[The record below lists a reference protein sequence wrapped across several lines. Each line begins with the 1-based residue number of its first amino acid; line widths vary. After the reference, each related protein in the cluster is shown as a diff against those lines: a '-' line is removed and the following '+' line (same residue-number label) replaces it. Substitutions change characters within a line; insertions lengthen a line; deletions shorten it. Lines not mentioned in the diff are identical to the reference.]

1 MAGGLVYKGTC
12 DTEVLFVLRSVSR
25 AETLDPVTFVHD
37 VMIVMVYC
45 NMFTFTST
53 HKITCCFGVIKY
65 SK

>member
-1 MAGGLVYKGTC
+1 MAGGLVYKGKC
-12 DTEVLFVLRSVSR
+12 DTEVLRSVSR

-45 NMFTFTST
+45 NMFTFTLT
-53 HKITCCFGVIKY
+53 HKITCFGVIKY